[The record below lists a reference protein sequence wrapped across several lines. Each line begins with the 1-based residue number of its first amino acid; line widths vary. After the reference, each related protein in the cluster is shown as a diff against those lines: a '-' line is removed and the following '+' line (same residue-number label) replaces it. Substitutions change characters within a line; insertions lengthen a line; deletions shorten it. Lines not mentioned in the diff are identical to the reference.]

1 MAHPLFFV
9 SKFYKD
15 YIILKNKKTAAK
27 AAKKE
32 GILKCKLLLLKNS

>member
-32 GILKCKLLLLKNS
+32 GILKCNISQFKS